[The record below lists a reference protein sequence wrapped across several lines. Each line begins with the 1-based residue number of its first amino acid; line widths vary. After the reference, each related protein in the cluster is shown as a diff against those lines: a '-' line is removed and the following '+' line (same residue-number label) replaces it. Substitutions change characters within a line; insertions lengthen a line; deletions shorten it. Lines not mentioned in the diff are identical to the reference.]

1 LLAEFRENSLDYIPA
16 WNSETLARPG
26 RARISPCGSG
36 LRQVM
41 VAIELGDFGILLIR
55 NPLDEL
61 IYSENGHEVLF
72 INI

>member
-1 LLAEFRENSLDYIPA
+1 
-16 WNSETLARPG
+16 
-26 RARISPCGSG
+26 
-36 LRQVM
+36 M